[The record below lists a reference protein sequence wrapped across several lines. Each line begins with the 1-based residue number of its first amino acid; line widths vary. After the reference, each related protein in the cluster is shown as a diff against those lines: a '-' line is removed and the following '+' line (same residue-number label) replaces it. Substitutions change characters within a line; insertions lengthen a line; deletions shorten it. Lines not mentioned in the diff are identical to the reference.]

1 MKNQS
6 RRKFITDS
14 TKIVGGIIVSTT
26 LAGWSLSAQTTETSY
41 TKFPES
47 SCGRNN
53 KGGLRILI
61 AYASNSGSTAEVA
74 TAIGEALCEE
84 GNTVETKWIKNVKAI
99 DNYDAVIIGSP
110 ILYENWMPEAREFV
124 KHNQNIL
131 KNMPVSYFITCMAM
145 SRKEEAGLQQAIE
158 YSDKLIALVPQV
170 KPISVGRFA
179 GVLDYSKIPF
189 FTSILVKVVM
199 ASHKVKEGDYRD
211 WNAIRSWA
219 KSIDFHL
226 D

>member
-1 MKNQS
+1 MENQS

-14 TKIVGGIIVSTT
+14 TKIVGGIIASTT

-47 SCGRNN
+47 NCGRNN
-53 KGGLRILI
+53 KGGHKILI

-124 KHNQNIL
+124 KNNQNIL

>member
-6 RRKFITDS
+6 RRKFIADS
-14 TKIVGGIIVSTT
+14 TKVIGGILVSTT
-26 LAGWSLSAQTTETSY
+26 LSKGVLTAQTTEVLH

-47 SCGRNN
+47 NCGSNN
-53 KGGLRILI
+53 KGDLKILI

-124 KHNQNIL
+124 KNNQSIL